1 VARRCAQPWEDK
13 RRAVA
18 AREHGY
24 PRWSIQPQGALGK
37 HDRQATL
44 KENGNDLHSLRW
56 TDGTYSIAE
65 VAPVI
70 GVANGT
76 VYKGLPQGRI
86 QDQQSAKGMP
96 WKLLLTE
103 KEIVS
108 LQQYV
113 KPLRRIKRSKT
124 EAV

>member
-1 VARRCAQPWEDK
+1 V
-13 RRAVA
+13 VA

-24 PRWSIQPQGALGK
+24 PRWPIQPPGAQGK

-44 KENGNDLHSLRW
+44 KENANHLHALRW

-65 VAPVI
+65 VAAVI
-70 GVANGT
+70 GVANDT
-76 VYKGLPQGRI
+76 VYKGLPQGRL
-86 QDQQSAKGMP
+86 QNQQSAKGMP

-113 KPLRRIKRSKT
+113 KPLQRSKRSKT